1 MKVKNYEDWIVIK
14 LVDDYFNFDRQ
25 IMARYIG
32 ESEEYLKENL
42 DAIDLEKV
50 DFKYQLEVLRMLTR
64 AIVNT
69 KDIDSLTSK
78 EDLPVFILGDKDG
91 EDRL

>member
-14 LVDDYFNFDRQ
+14 LIDEYFNFDRQ

-64 AIVNT
+64 VIVNT

>member
-64 AIVNT
+64 VIVNT